1 MASKDHFFVVEY
13 CSTSIHIAQS
23 LPAIA
28 VFFSFL
34 LSRVSLIAQLDN
46 AEMPTSTRDPIE
58 HHFPEGL
65 MLSLSQQEVHQL
77 CNALEQMQ
85 KVTYSGEH
93 SYMRLT
99 PVTFARERLAKTSPL
114 SRPRFTVSW
123 GRRVRKTYT

>member
-28 VFFSFL
+28 VFFQFPTFA
-34 LSRVSLIAQLDN
+34 VASLIAH
-46 AEMPTSTRDPIE
+46 EMPTSTRDPIE

-114 SRPRFTVSW
+114 SRPRCTVSW

>member
-1 MASKDHFFVVEY
+1 MEY

-28 VFFSFL
+28 VFFSYFR
-34 LSRVSLIAQLDN
+34 RVTIAQLDN

-85 KVTYSGEH
+85 KVTHSGEH
-93 SYMRLT
+93 PYMRLT

-114 SRPRFTVSW
+114 SRPRFTVLW